1 MKGYKYIFSIL
12 LVPFVFCGTWAA
24 SAVQS
29 GRVTPYRDSA
39 HANQT
44 TSRTTNTT
52 NRSMAISRTQSTPT
66 TRNTNINR
74 SATTLRGAT
83 ARSNN
88 VSPGIITRTATTKTN
103 TARLATNAT
112 AVAEVLSKN
121 YSNCRT
127 VFNDCMDEFCANKDA
142 QLHRCACSSRLHEF
156 DDIKKQL
163 GAAEEKLLD
172 FSQRLLTVNLDKEDA
187 LAINTATEGEIA
199 FNTTEDKTAS
209 KRALDAIAKK
219 LNANFQNTDFGNS
232 VNSLTWSL
240 NADTAFDSVDSLAGA
255 STTTKTGTALYVAAL
270 PICRQMATEV
280 CSESEL
286 SIAENGYNMLIEQD
300 CNTVKKT
307 YETQIEQTRA
317 KILESSA
324 LLDMSRLDIYQTRN
338 SDDILTCKAKMLDML
353 TASSVCG
360 YDLGKCLDT
369 TGRYI
374 DPSTGE
380 AFLTKDLVNLTNLIT
395 TPSENQKWSDV
406 NATFVSFLNSK
417 KKYIEPATQNCQ
429 KISNDV
435 WNLFIEDAIAQIKL
449 AQKAKLETVRQSC
462 TTLTSQCL
470 SNTIDSIADFDSRTL
485 SIFGVSAI
493 KTAQEMCS
501 NVVDSCGAILEY
513 TGDTEFQWA
522 TGVNNIMLTEAYNNI
537 LSTCREVGRQCIIQQ
552 CSSIEGNFG
561 LCMDTANSI
570 NRKSIL
576 NRYSCWDEVKKCVES
591 TGDETLQDIKDNL
604 ASVIGYDSE
613 QGNFYAKLY
622 GDTTPQP
629 IYPLCSN
636 NNDFAC
642 KLTERIWGNC
652 EYAPTDIYVPHNS
665 IKSVRSDET
674 TLLYWFAQHTNTT
687 GNVGACTDNM
697 CPPGYTAHTEEDGS
711 VTCSEYFMCFDEY
724 ENQPNAARGK

>member
-12 LVPFVFCGTWAA
+12 LVPFVFYGTWAA
-24 SAVQS
+24 NAVQS

-39 HANQT
+39 NSNQT

-88 VSPGIITRTATTKTN
+88 VSPSTITRTATTKTN

-127 VFNDCMDEFCANKDA
+127 VFNACMDEFCANKDA

-255 STTTKTGTALYVAAL
+255 STTTKTGTALYAAAL

-338 SDDILTCKAKMLDML
+338 SDDVLTCKAKMLDML
-353 TASSVCG
+353 TASNVCG
-360 YDLGKCLDT
+360 ADLGKCLDT
-369 TGRYI
+369 TGQYI

-380 AFLTKDLVNLTNLIT
+380 AFLTDQLVNLPNLIT
-395 TPSENQKWSDV
+395 VPAEGQKWSDV
-406 NATFVSFLNSK
+406 NDQFVAFLNSK

-429 KISNDV
+429 NITNDV

-449 AQKAKLETVRQSC
+449 AQQAKLETVRQSC

-470 SNTIDSIADFDSRTL
+470 SNAIDSIEDFDSRAL

-493 KTAQEMCS
+493 KTAQAMC
-501 NVVDSCGAILEY
+501 NNIVESCNAILR
-513 TGDTEFQWA
+513 TPGDTETQCQ
-522 TGVNNIMLTEAYNNI
+522 TGVSNIMLTEAYNNI

-561 LCMDTANSI
+561 LCTDTEYSI

-576 NRYSCWDEVKKCVES
+576 NRYSCWNEVYNCVAS
-591 TGDETLQDIKDNL
+591 AGDTTLKSIANNL
-604 ASVIGYDSE
+604 ASEIGYDTTDK
-613 QGNFYAKLY
+613 NFYTKLY
-622 GDTTPQP
+622 DLSPGKPQPGDT
-629 IYPLCSN
+629 ICSGPDAN
-636 NNDFAC
+636 LFTC

-652 EYAPTDIYVPHNS
+652 EHNPTDTAESNKIIQP
-665 IKSVRSDET
+665 RTGET
-674 TLLYWFAQHTNTT
+674 TLLYWFAEQTYTT
-687 GNVGACTDNM
+687 EANNACTDNT
-697 CPPGYTAHTEEDGS
+697 CLPGFTATINADGT
-711 VTCSEYFMCFDEY
+711 VTC
-724 ENQPNAARGK
+724 K

>member
-12 LVPFVFCGTWAA
+12 LVPFVFYGTWAA
-24 SAVQS
+24 NAVQS

-39 HANQT
+39 NSNQT

-74 SATTLRGAT
+74 SATTLRGTT

-88 VSPGIITRTATTKTN
+88 VSPSTITRTATTKTN

-255 STTTKTGTALYVAAL
+255 STTTKTGTALYAAAL

-338 SDDILTCKAKMLDML
+338 SDDVLTCKAKMLDML
-353 TASSVCG
+353 TASNVCG
-360 YDLGKCLDT
+360 ADLGKCLDT
-369 TGRYI
+369 TGQYI

-380 AFLTKDLVNLTNLIT
+380 AFLTDQLVNLPNLIT
-395 TPSENQKWSDV
+395 VPAEGQKWSDI
-406 NATFVSFLNSK
+406 NSTFVAFLNSK

-429 KISNDV
+429 NITNDV

-449 AQKAKLETVRQSC
+449 AQQAKLETVRQSC

-470 SNTIDSIADFDSRTL
+470 SNAIDSIEDFDSRAL

-493 KTAQEMCS
+493 KTAQGMC
-501 NVVDSCGAILEY
+501 NNIVDSCSAILEY
-513 TGDTEFQWA
+513 TGDTETQWQ
-522 TGVNNIMLTEAYNNI
+522 TGVSNIMLTEAYNNI

-561 LCMDTANSI
+561 LCMDTEYSI

-576 NRYSCWDEVKKCVES
+576 NRYSCWDEVMKCVES
-591 TGDETLQDIKDNL
+591 AGDPTLNDIKKNL
-604 ASVIGYDSE
+604 APIIEYDTSE
-613 QGNFYAKLY
+613 NNFYTKLY
-622 GDTTPQP
+622 PNTEP
-629 IYPLCSN
+629 IYSPCDAD
-636 NNDFAC
+636 NDDGFAC
-642 KLTERIWGNC
+642 ALTERIWGNC
-652 EYAPTDIYVPHNS
+652 EYAPTDTTHTTNKIIQPNAG
-665 IKSVRSDET
+665 ET
-674 TLLYWFAQHTNTT
+674 TLLYWFALNTSTT
-687 GNVGACTDNM
+687 GDTGSCKVTY
-697 CPPGYTAHTEEDGS
+697 PESSETESSED
-711 VTCSEYFMCFDEY
+711 
-724 ENQPNAARGK
+724 